1 MVLFIEVQVVLPQF
15 VHLLTGRKDTSNEFK
30 QLFPM
35 KIWMLIVILIT
46 GLLVIVVNFIIGTII
61 LIGLMVIV
69 IMSWREKSPEIPDT
83 LTIERLKRKREL
95 EEKNLLDAKNREF

>member
-1 MVLFIEVQVVLPQF
+1 
-15 VHLLTGRKDTSNEFK
+15 
-30 QLFPM
+30 
-35 KIWMLIVILIT
+35 MLIVILIT